1 MKILVPLNDASMAS
15 HLRELGAD
23 EFYMGFYDRAW
34 TRRFGERADV
44 NRMSGFGPR
53 ANRYSFEECCEVIAA
68 LRGAPVYVT
77 LNAAHYTSQQVTMQR
92 VYLRELAQAGAAG
105 AIVSTPAQVVAAREA
120 GLAAVASTMCG
131 IYNAQSAQTYI
142 DLGASRIILP
152 RDLTLRDI
160 ELIMERA
167 SGVEYEAFLM
177 RNGCIFSDS
186 SCLGLH
192 TPLHGSTCGA
202 VRTCEREVLLARDDF
217 AARHDAELAD
227 HLYSRAFHHNAC
239 GMCAAW
245 RLARLGIAS
254 AKVVGRAD
262 DVDSLARDVALV
274 RRNLQIAQLCERE
287 ADYLRRM
294 ELPAGA
300 SELCRLGFS
309 CYYPEV
315 RWGEQVPGVQ
325 LA

>member
-1 MKILVPLNDASMAS
+1 MKVLTPLNDVAMAS
-15 HLRELGAD
+15 QLRELGAD

-53 ANRYSFEECCEVIAA
+53 ANRYSFEECCRVVEA
-68 LRGAPVYVT
+68 LRGTPVYVT
-77 LNAAHYTSQQVTMQR
+77 LNAAHYTREQVEAQR
-92 VYLRELAQAGAAG
+92 VYLRELAQVGAEG
-105 AIVSTPAQVVAAREA
+105 AIVSTPAQVVAAREE

-131 IYNAQSAQTYI
+131 VYSSQSAQAYI
-142 DLGASRIILP
+142 ELGASRIVLP
-152 RDLTLRDI
+152 RDLTLSDI
-160 ELIMERA
+160 ELIATRA
-167 SGVEYEAFLM
+167 PGVEYEAFLM

-227 HLYSRAFHHNAC
+227 HLYSRAYHHSAC
-239 GMCAAW
+239 GLCAIW
-245 RLARLGIAS
+245 RLMSLGIAS
-254 AKVVGRAD
+254 VKVVGRAD
-262 DVDSLARDVALV
+262 DVQGLARDVGLV
-274 RRNLQIAQLCERE
+274 RRNLDIASTCESG
-287 ADYLRRM
+287 ASYLRRM
-294 ELPAGA
+294 EFPHNK

-315 RWGEQVPGVQ
+315 RWGACLPGAC